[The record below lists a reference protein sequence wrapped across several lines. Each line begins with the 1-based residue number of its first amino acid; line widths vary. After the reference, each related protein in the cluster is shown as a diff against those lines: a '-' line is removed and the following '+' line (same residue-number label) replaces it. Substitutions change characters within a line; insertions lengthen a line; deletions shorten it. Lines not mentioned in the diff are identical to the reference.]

1 MDPMKIHK
9 KEYTFGFRRNNKAF
23 GHLGNQGSTKETVG
37 PTTYYPNYQVSRY
50 CMRMFIISSQ
60 LRKNTNVIFTQDMR
74 FRPKIDKE
82 NKNQTYALYSSI
94 GTQVSSKKK
103 TEPKTKFS
111 KSKRNSKRGF
121 FSDPRMPCQ
130 PKIRLNHARY

>member
-1 MDPMKIHK
+1 MIESKLKREP
-9 KEYTFGFRRNNKAF
+9 
-23 GHLGNQGSTKETVG
+23 
-37 PTTYYPNYQVSRY
+37 
-50 CMRMFIISSQ
+50 
-60 LRKNTNVIFTQDMR
+60 NVIFTQDMR

-94 GTQVSSKKK
+94 GKQINSKKK
-103 TEPKTKFS
+103 TEPKMKFS
-111 KSKRNSKRGF
+111 KSKRNSRAGF